1 MEAWANYWASA
12 KIGAVFISV
21 TGIVAYYPSNVPFHR
36 HAKYLNGRDF
46 TGDLHDAAKKRGL
59 RTVARYSPDLN
70 WGDALA
76 AHPEWFMRDEQ
87 GQPLPTPDDP
97 ELFQTC
103 MFTSYMT
110 DHFPAVMREVNSR
123 YDMDAHYTNGWPS
136 FTLPVCYCNHLPP
149 ITAAENA
156 GVLGQIQRARHQ
168 SLQTLRLDRERKEG
182 DELLLQQYG
191 RRSPHQHESCPT
203 WARSARWF
211 QADNQGRGG
220 QDAPIWGATQQG
232 RVCNAVLDGKMAT
245 NVTGAYSTGPMRWRE
260 VTKSPAEIVM
270 WLSET
275 LASGMVPYY
284 HIVGGEKGLG
294 EDLRWEKIG
303 RDYFQWT
310 ARHDAHF
317 VNKNTI
323 ANIGV
328 VIGQRTQ
335 LFYKP
340 PRDVSM
346 QQYMDAMYYALLE
359 GRFLFDFVH
368 EDRLDLERIKKYSAL
383 VLPNIALLSD
393 AQCQQ
398 LREYV
403 NLGGSLLATFETSM
417 YTDRNERRAEFGLSD
432 VFGIHLAGEMI
443 GRRGNANSY
452 MARIERPHPILDG
465 FTDTHWIPGAEFRLP
480 LKPVDNPVLTV
491 VPGYPAYP
499 PELSYPP
506 TPQTNEPAVVLREQG
521 ASRLAY
527 FPGDLEATMWLS
539 GHTDLS
545 RLLQN
550 SIRWVAGSAP
560 PVTVQGK
567 GLIEVFAWETE
578 PGFAVHVL
586 NYNNP
591 NAHRGWMREFFPS
604 ARSRSTSAFLPAA
617 ASRALS
623 CCAPSATSRSMP
635 WEIQSSSRFP
645 LSRITKSP
653 LFTPH
658 ENARV
663 FQNRLRV
670 FLDDGVISMP
680 RFAANLTMMYT
691 EHSFLDRFAA
701 AARDG
706 FDAVEYLFPYEH
718 PAATLAALLKEHG
731 LRQVLFNSPPGDWK
745 AGERG
750 IAALPG
756 REQEFRDGF
765 LLALEYAQVLQCP
778 RVHAMA
784 GLAPQ

>member
-1 MEAWANYWASA
+1 MLDRRAFLKTAAAAVPLVRAGDSFALASTGAEPSAASVALAASPADIPWQQTLRRIGQTNFTEHDPAVFDIEAWADYWASL
-12 KIGAVFISV
+12 KVGAVFISV
-21 TGIVAYYPSNVPFHR
+21 TGIVAFYPSTVPFHR

-110 DHFPAVMREVNSR
+110 DHFPAIMREVNSR

-136 FTLPVCYCNHLPP
+136 FTLPVCYCDQCRQLPP
-149 ITAAENA
+149 PKTPAYWDKFNERVISLCKLYGSIAKEKKASSFYFNNMGG
-156 GVLGQIQRARHQ
+156 GVRTSTNLAQLGAI
-168 SLQTLRLDRERKEG
+168 
-182 DELLLQQYG
+182 
-191 RRSPHQHESCPT
+191 SP
-203 WARSARWF
+203 WF

-220 QDAPIWGATQQG
+220 QDAPIWGASQQG

-245 NVTGAYSTGPMRWRE
+245 NVTGSYSTGPMRWRE
-260 VTKSPAEIVM
+260 VTKSPAETVM
-270 WLSET
+270 WFSET

-294 EDLRWEKIG
+294 EDLRWQEIG

-310 ARHDAHF
+310 ARHDPHF
-317 VNKNTI
+317 VNKSTI

-328 VIGQRTQ
+328 VMGQRTQ

-346 QQYMDAMYYALLE
+346 QQSMDAMYYALLE

-368 EDRLDLERIKKYSAL
+368 EDLLDLQRIKKYAAL
-383 VLPNIALLSD
+383 ILPNTALLSD
-393 AQCQQ
+393 AQCRQ
-398 LREYV
+398 LRDYASQ
-403 NLGGSLLATFETSM
+403 GGSLLATFETSM
-417 YTDRNERRAEFGLSD
+417 YTDRNERRADFGLSD

-452 MARIERPHPILDG
+452 LARIERPHPILDG
-465 FTDTHWIPGAEFRLP
+465 FTDTHWIPGSEFRLP
-480 LKPVDNPVLTV
+480 LKPIDNPVLTV

-506 TPQTNEPAVVLREQG
+506 IPQTSEPAVVLREQG
-521 ASRLAY
+521 TSRLAF
-527 FPGDLEATMWLS
+527 FPGDIEATMWLS

-550 SIRWVAGSAP
+550 TIRWVAGSAA

-567 GLIEVFAWETE
+567 GLVEIFAWETE

-586 NYNNP
+586 NYTNP
-591 NAHRGWMREFFPS
+591 NAHRGWMREFYPIGAQQVHF
-604 ARSRSTSAFLPAA
+604 RLPAGRRVTRVELL
-617 ASRALS
+617 RAERDIPFHATGDS
-623 CCAPSATSRSMP
+623 VEFTIPSVA
-635 WEIQSSSRFP
+635 
-645 LSRITKSP
+645 
-653 LFTPH
+653 
-658 ENARV
+658 
-663 FQNRLRV
+663 
-670 FLDDGVISMP
+670 D
-680 RFAANLTMMYT
+680 
-691 EHSFLDRFAA
+691 
-701 AARDG
+701 
-706 FDAVEYLFPYEH
+706 YEV
-718 PAATLAALLKEHG
+718 AALY
-731 LRQVLFNSPPGDWK
+731 ST
-745 AGERG
+745 
-750 IAALPG
+750 
-756 REQEFRDGF
+756 
-765 LLALEYAQVLQCP
+765 
-778 RVHAMA
+778 
-784 GLAPQ
+784 